1 MGGVSPKRRKQRK
14 ERGRPSSRVAS
25 WWRHEGDE
33 FAIEQASTSSSTSFD
48 RSATSISGRTDS
60 GVWCG
65 LEMTALND
73 VRRMAVDVKRRA
85 ELTPIGRLEQALVA
99 ESDTTLDPKM
109 MFQTGGATVRMVADD
124 WCEMERG
131 RTAGELG
138 GVERTEVDGLVEAEW
153 VTDEVLV

>member
-1 MGGVSPKRRKQRK
+1 
-14 ERGRPSSRVAS
+14 
-25 WWRHEGDE
+25 
-33 FAIEQASTSSSTSFD
+33 
-48 RSATSISGRTDS
+48 
-60 GVWCG
+60 
-65 LEMTALND
+65 MTALND

-124 WCEMERG
+124 WCEMESG
-131 RTAGELG
+131 RTAGEFS